1 MILQNLNLKLF
12 LLIFFFSLLGCVS
25 THYDRSEKFSF
36 SWKIGDLEG
45 AVDEAEKLAEKGASR
60 DRLLYRLEEGAIKRI
75 KEIAKEVFFHFK
87 KLQKNMIVGLVFI

>member
-1 MILQNLNLKLF
+1 MLF
-12 LLIFFFSLLGCVS
+12 FLFGVLSN
-25 THYDRSEKFSF
+25 TYDRSEKFSF

-75 KEIAKEVFFHFK
+75 KGDYEGSIFSF
-87 KLQKNMIVGLVFI
+87 